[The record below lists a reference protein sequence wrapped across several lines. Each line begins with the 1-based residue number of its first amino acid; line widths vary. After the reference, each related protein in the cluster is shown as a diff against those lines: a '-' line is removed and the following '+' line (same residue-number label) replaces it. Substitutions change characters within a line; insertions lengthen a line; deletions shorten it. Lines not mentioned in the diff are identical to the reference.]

1 LRGGLLGGL
10 CAALVLE
17 ALEIVA
23 LDRVAYK
30 DFMES
35 MKLVLGAELAL
46 CSDPGPADPLVEVSL
61 NDAANRVNQRPEGK
75 PSRAPNDTPAISCS
89 GYKS

>member
-1 LRGGLLGGL
+1 MRGGLLGGL
-10 CAALVLE
+10 CAVLVLE

-46 CSDPGPADPLVEVSL
+46 PATDPGPADPLVEVSL
-61 NDAANRVNQRPEGK
+61 Q
-75 PSRAPNDTPAISCS
+75 
-89 GYKS
+89 

>member
-1 LRGGLLGGL
+1 MRGGLLGGL
-10 CAALVLE
+10 CAVLVLE

-61 NDAANRVNQRPEGK
+61 K
-75 PSRAPNDTPAISCS
+75 KFPS
-89 GYKS
+89 KSQLQFKHKQKLEL